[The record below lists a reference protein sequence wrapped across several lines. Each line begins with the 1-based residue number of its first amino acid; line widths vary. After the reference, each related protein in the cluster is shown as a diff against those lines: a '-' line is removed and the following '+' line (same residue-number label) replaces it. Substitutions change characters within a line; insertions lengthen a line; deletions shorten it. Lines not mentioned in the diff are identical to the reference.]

1 MSKVIDI
8 SHLKPSERGGVRER
22 EREREI
28 ERERE
33 RERGGGSLSRTGGR
47 LNRNSINC
55 VSQILSPQKAG
66 ITQSLCVV
74 DTHKLQDSK

>member
-22 EREREI
+22 ERERE
-28 ERERE
+28 
-33 RERGGGSLSRTGGR
+33 RGGALSRTGGR
-47 LNRNSINC
+47 HNRNSINC

>member
-22 EREREI
+22 ERERL
-28 ERERE
+28 RE
-33 RERGGGSLSRTGGR
+33 RERGGGALSRTGGR

>member
-22 EREREI
+22 ERER
-28 ERERE
+28 
-33 RERGGGSLSRTGGR
+33 GGALSRTGGR